1 MVCDSQR
8 IICYLPRGE
17 KFQKQSQ
24 KGYHVVSGSNL
35 EKGVPS

>member
-8 IICYLPRGE
+8 IICYLQRGK

-35 EKGVPS
+35 EKRVAS